1 LVSAFVRTSL
11 DTLLALLADRV
22 GAGFGQS
29 ILDTALART
38 AIVALFAG
46 LLTVDT
52 SVLDLLSF
60 GLGQD
65 IEFAWVDH
73 RGMVWIG
80 HGHLIRRH
88 DMRMLSVELMFRHM
102 KLRML
107 RMLCIL
113 RLLCLLRLL
122 LLLLWWLRLRLVRLL
137 AIGRLLIATSIIV
150 RRSVLHNLFIKRV
163 LVGHPSFSFP
173 SPDKVQ

>member
-11 DTLLALLADRV
+11 DTLLAFFADRV

-65 IEFAWVDH
+65 IEFACVDH
-73 RGMVWIG
+73 GGVVWIG

-113 RLLCLLRLL
+113 RLLCLLCLLRLL
-122 LLLLWWLRLRLVRLL
+122 WLLWLRLRLVRLL

-150 RRSVLHNLFIKRV
+150 RRSVLHNLFIKHV
-163 LVGHPSFSFP
+163 
-173 SPDKVQ
+173 